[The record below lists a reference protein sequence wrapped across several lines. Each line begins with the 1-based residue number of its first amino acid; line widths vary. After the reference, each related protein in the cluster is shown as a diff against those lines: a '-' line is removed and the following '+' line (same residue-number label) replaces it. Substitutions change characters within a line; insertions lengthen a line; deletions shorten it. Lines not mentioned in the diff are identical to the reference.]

1 MQSKSIGKYESEI
14 RFNSQAEKVIYVPQA
29 VKNLFRVSRF
39 LSKGATMGDTQD
51 KMTINKNDVNIIL
64 DSRKGKNESMMFYLK
79 ANIYSPKG
87 SKPQEIKTNLI

>member
-1 MQSKSIGKYESEI
+1 MNLKLGLTVKLKKLYTYLKQSRI
-14 RFNSQAEKVIYVPQA
+14 
-29 VKNLFRVSRF
+29 F
-39 LSKGATMGDTQD
+39 LEFQGSYQREPRWGDTQD

-79 ANIYSPKG
+79 ANIYSPKV